1 MIIKRYIKYII
12 SLFFHY
18 SGFNLWYIKKHKL
31 HYILMFHRLED
42 SVDSLNISIPI
53 RFLKSIIQ
61 WSDSLGEL
69 CGLDDLLKAK
79 SQSTRF
85 SLTFDDGF
93 ENIIQVKSLLPST
106 PIILYLATD
115 YIESDRKFWALELEY
130 LIINSDQPYLDLS
143 DFNLGRYDF
152 INENSKYLAIS
163 KLNNEL
169 KGFHP
174 NDIDLIIRKLRNN
187 ISMLY
192 KEEFNNMFLS
202 WEQVNS
208 LIEGGMEIGGHTHS
222 HVISSKVSPD
232 EFKYELQISNGLI
245 KSHTGI
251 TPKHFAYPNGRQQDI
266 ALSSRDQLKEE
277 GYISAVTTV
286 EGANEVGDDPFLLK
300 RFNVTKDRVSNPF
313 GLPSKAMF
321 TMMLVNP
328 FRFF

>member
-12 SLFFHY
+12 SLVLHY

-31 HYILMFHRLED
+31 HYILMFHRLEN
-42 SVDSLNISIPI
+42 SVDSLNISI
-53 RFLKSIIQ
+53 SISFFEAISQ
-61 WSDSLGEL
+61 WSASLGEL
-69 CGLDDLLKAK
+69 CGLEDLLKAK
-79 SQSTRF
+79 SSSTRF

-93 ENIIQVKSLLPST
+93 ENVTKVKSLLPST
-106 PIILYLATD
+106 PIMLYLATD

-130 LIINSDQPYLDLS
+130 LIINSNQSSLDLS

-152 INENSKYLAIS
+152 TNENSKYIAIS
-163 KLNNEL
+163 KLNHDL
-169 KGFHP
+169 KNFHP
-174 NDIDLIIRKLRNN
+174 NDIDSIIKKLRNN
-187 ISMLY
+187 ISNLY
-192 KEEFNNMFLS
+192 KEESNNMFLN

-208 LIEGGMEIGGHTHS
+208 LIESGMKIGGHTHS

-232 EFKYELQISNGLI
+232 EFKYELQTSNSLI
-245 KSHTGI
+245 ELHTGVA
-251 TPKHFAYPNGRQQDI
+251 PKHFAYPNGRQQDI
-266 ALSSRDQLKEE
+266 SLSSRDQLKEE

-286 EGANEVGDDPFLLK
+286 EGANKVGDDPFLLK
-300 RFNVTKDRVSNPF
+300 RFNVTKDRIANPF